1 MRSKNPELMQQIRSF
16 VDRYFFDNEQYP
28 STTDIAN
35 EVGIARGTAYKY
47 LVEMDRRGL
56 ISYDG
61 KSIVTEKTR
70 LLSPGNDAGIYSGS
84 ASCGP
89 LEDVEAAV
97 EGYVKLP
104 VSIFGDGDLYIIR
117 TNGNSMI
124 NAGIDSG
131 DLVVVRKDR
140 EARLGD
146 IVVALSDNANSLKRL
161 DYDADRQKY
170 VLRPEN
176 DSFEPIYVDHL
187 EIQGV
192 AQYVLK
198 KL

>member
-1 MRSKNPELMQQIRSF
+1 MRSKSPELMQHIKNF
-16 VDRYFFDNEQYP
+16 VDEYYFDNEQYP

-35 EVGIARGTAYKY
+35 AVGIARGTAYKY
-47 LVEMDRRGL
+47 LVEMNRRGL

-61 KSIVTEKTR
+61 RSIVTDKIR
-70 LLSPGNDAGIYSGS
+70 LLSPGNDASVYSG
-84 ASCGP
+84 AAPCGP
-89 LEDVEAAV
+89 LDEVEAAV

-117 TNGNSMI
+117 TIGDSMKDV
-124 NAGIDSG
+124 GIDSG
-131 DLVVVRKDR
+131 DYVVVRKDR

-161 DYDADRQKY
+161 DYDDDRERY

-176 DSFEPIYVDHL
+176 DSYEPIYVDHL
-187 EIQGV
+187 DIQGV
-192 AQYVLK
+192 AQFVLK